1 MVIAICWGNGRL
13 FHRLHGLPLFRR
25 KIRVIKRKLCC
36 SIHMRIARAV
46 VEIVSTHTVLEG
58 GGFKVRR
65 PYRMGRV
72 MSPFLLIDEM
82 GPVNYGPGEALG
94 APWHPHRGFETVTY
108 LIDGRMRHEDSAG
121 NCGELNPG
129 DVQWMTAGRGII
141 HCEEPQEEFLR
152 TGGKIH
158 GFQIWVNL
166 PSSHKMMN
174 PRYQEIPASE
184 SPTVEKDGVWAR
196 VIAGECMGITSSI
209 DTKIPIT
216 LIHVRME
223 SESLLTQ
230 QFDSKLNG
238 MIYVFG
244 GEISLENE
252 MRVKANPLAFG
263 IGARQQIQD
272 GELALL
278 SEGDEIT
285 IKSNSNSE
293 FLILAGPEL
302 NEPIERYGPFVMNT
316 REEIHQALS
325 DYRNGTFLN

>member
-1 MVIAICWGNGRL
+1 M
-13 FHRLHGLPLFRR
+13 
-25 KIRVIKRKLCC
+25 C
-36 SIHMRIARAV
+36 SARAIT
-46 VEIVSTHTVLEG
+46 EIVPTHVVREG

-108 LIDGRMRHEDSAG
+108 LLDGRMRHEDSAG
-121 NCGELNPG
+121 NSGELNPG

-152 TGGKIH
+152 TGGRTH

-166 PSSHKMMN
+166 PSSHKMME
-174 PRYQEIPASE
+174 PRYQEVPSSD
-184 SPTVEKDGVWAR
+184 SPIVEQDGVWAR
-196 VIAGECMGITSSI
+196 VIAGECMGTTSSI

-216 LIHVRME
+216 LIHVKMNAGAR
-223 SESLLTQ
+223 LTQ
-230 QFDSKLNG
+230 QLASDLNG

-244 GEISLENE
+244 GEIALENR
-252 MRVKANPLAFG
+252 MQVKANPIPLG
-263 IGARQQIQD
+263 ILSKQQIQD

-278 SEGDEIT
+278 SDGDEIL
-285 IKSNSNSE
+285 IKSGSESE

-325 DYRNGTFLN
+325 DYRNGTFLR

>member
-1 MVIAICWGNGRL
+1 
-13 FHRLHGLPLFRR
+13 
-25 KIRVIKRKLCC
+25 
-36 SIHMRIARAV
+36 MRIARAV

-65 PYRMGRV
+65 PYRMGSV
-72 MSPFLLIDEM
+72 MSPFLLIAEM

-174 PRYQEIPASE
+174 QRYQEIPASE

-278 SEGDEIT
+278 AEGDEIT

>member
-1 MVIAICWGNGRL
+1 
-13 FHRLHGLPLFRR
+13 
-25 KIRVIKRKLCC
+25 
-36 SIHMRIARAV
+36 MRIARAV

-108 LIDGRMRHEDSAG
+108 LIDGRMRHEDSEG
-121 NCGELNPG
+121 NSGELNPG

-166 PSSHKMMN
+166 PTSHKMMK
-174 PRYQEIPASE
+174 PRYQEVPAFE

-325 DYRNGTFLN
+325 DYRNGTFLT

>member
-1 MVIAICWGNGRL
+1 MMKQDIKKFQRP
-13 FHRLHGLPLFRR
+13 GLLAEW
-25 KIRVIKRKLCC
+25 
-36 SIHMRIARAV
+36 S
-46 VEIVSTHTVLEG
+46 
-58 GGFKVRR
+58 
-65 PYRMGRV
+65 
-72 MSPFLLIDEM
+72 
-82 GPVNYGPGEALG
+82 LG
-94 APWHPHRGFETVTY
+94 QS
-108 LIDGRMRHEDSAG
+108 DGR
-121 NCGELNPG
+121 
-129 DVQWMTAGRGII
+129 
-141 HCEEPQEEFLR
+141 
-152 TGGKIH
+152 
-158 GFQIWVNL
+158 
-166 PSSHKMMN
+166 
-174 PRYQEIPASE
+174 
-184 SPTVEKDGVWAR
+184 
-196 VIAGECMGITSSI
+196 ECMGITSSI

-316 REEIHQALS
+316 RGNSSSTFRLS
-325 DYRNGTFLN
+325 EW

>member
-1 MVIAICWGNGRL
+1 MIANCWGNGRL

-36 SIHMRIARAV
+36 LVHMRIARAV

-108 LIDGRMRHEDSAG
+108 LIDGRMRHEDSEG
-121 NCGELNPG
+121 NSGELNPG

-166 PSSHKMMN
+166 PTSHKMMK
-174 PRYQEIPASE
+174 PRYQEVPAFE

-216 LIHVRME
+216 LIHVRMDPE
-223 SESLLTQ
+223 SRLTQ
-230 QFDSKLNG
+230 QFESSLNG

-278 SEGDEIT
+278 SEGDEII
-285 IKSNSNSE
+285 IKSKSKSE

-325 DYRNGTFLN
+325 DYRNGTFLT